1 MNKNCLLC
9 GVGGQGTVLASR
21 LIAQAAME
29 RGYFARTTE
38 TIGMAQRGGCVVSHV
53 RIGEDCPSPLI
64 PLGEADVLIG
74 FEPGEA
80 VRCLN
85 YLKPGGF
92 AVVSQTPVQPVM
104 ASLAGTP
111 YDAAALM
118 DDLRARVAGLAVI
131 DADRVAEICGTK
143 RALNVALLGAAAAK
157 GVLPIGL
164 EEVERALRAKLSGAV
179 LDTNL
184 KALEFGVSVKED

>member
-1 MNKNCLLC
+1 
-9 GVGGQGTVLASR
+9 
-21 LIAQAAME
+21 
-29 RGYFARTTE
+29 
-38 TIGMAQRGGCVVSHV
+38 
-53 RIGEDCPSPLI
+53 
-64 PLGEADVLIG
+64 
-74 FEPGEA
+74 
-80 VRCLN
+80 
-85 YLKPGGF
+85 
-92 AVVSQTPVQPVM
+92 M

-184 KALEFGVSVKED
+184 KALEFGASVKED